1 MPSLMIRCPNTDEVV
16 ETGIRASHESLE
28 EVDSYSTDTYID
40 KYNML
45 TGCPACGETHVWHR
59 EDAFLEGEEDAEEG
73 GDGKADADDP
83 DE

>member
-1 MPSLMIRCPNTDEVV
+1 MPELMIRCPNTDEVV
-16 ETGIRASHESLE
+16 GTEIRASRESLE

-59 EDAFLEGEEDAEEG
+59 EDAFLEGEEGASEGEG
-73 GDGKADADDP
+73 GAD
-83 DE
+83 E